1 MITPEGVFVFML
13 GVEVG
18 CWFVGVYL
26 SGVGRSVVS
35 GSCLGEV
42 LY

>member
-18 CWFVGVYL
+18 CWFVGVYFT
-26 SGVGRSVVS
+26 GVGRLVAS
-35 GSCLGEV
+35 GSCVEEV